1 MKMTIRPIRDNEVT
15 TIVDIL
21 RRSFA
26 DVAQRF
32 ALTPENCGKSPA
44 FCTEQRVIDERAKG
58 VTFYVMEDAGH
69 VCGCVAMERPK
80 PEVVYL
86 ERLGILPEHRS
97 KGFGQALVNHIFAEA
112 KAAGAARVEIA
123 VISEDAPLKKW
134 YERFGFV
141 QTWTRKFDH
150 LPFVVA
156 FMAKELGSTQS

>member
-1 MKMTIRPIRDNEVT
+1 MRTAIRPIRDNEVT
-15 TIVDIL
+15 TIVDVL

-32 ALTPENCGKSPA
+32 ALTPENCGKNPA

-58 VTFYVMEDAGH
+58 VVFYVLEDAGH
-69 VCGCVAMERPK
+69 VCGCVATERSK

-86 ERLGILPEHRS
+86 ERLGVLPEHRS
-97 KGFGQALVNHIFAEA
+97 KGVGRALVNHVFAEA
-112 KAAGAARVEIA
+112 KAAGAKRVEIA
-123 VISEDAPLKKW
+123 VIWEDASLKKW

-141 QTWTRKFDH
+141 QTSTRKFDH

-156 FMAKELGSTQS
+156 FMAKEIGSREL